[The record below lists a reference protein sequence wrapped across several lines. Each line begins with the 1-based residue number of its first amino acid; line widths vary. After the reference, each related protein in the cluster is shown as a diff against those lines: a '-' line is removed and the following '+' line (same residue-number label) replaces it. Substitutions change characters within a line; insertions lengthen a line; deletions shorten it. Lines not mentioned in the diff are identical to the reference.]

1 VGARPFFWGMHEQPV
16 FKKMGM
22 FKNERFPITERIA
35 RRGFYIPSGQ
45 GLNEKQIETA
55 AKRLIRILS

>member
-1 VGARPFFWGMHEQPV
+1 MHEQPV